1 MKCKNLVMLLI
12 LFSVIAMGHKI
23 NIFATVEGNKI
34 FTQSYASDGGK
45 IKGGTIEVYDKAGN
59 KLLTGITDSLGEFS
73 FNVPKKDDLKIVVI
87 GGMGHRAETFISA
100 EDLLDIKIEVPKKI
114 ASKQNKEIPEISNRQ
129 NIPVIDTLILKR
141 MIENVMD
148 EKLHTVIKMLAE
160 GKEDKI
166 HFTEVIG
173 GIGYIF
179 GIIGIISLFM
189 SRKKNV

>member
-1 MKCKNLVMLLI
+1 MKIKKFIFLFLI
-12 LFSVIAMGHKI
+12 PCIIFSHKI

-45 IKGGTIEVYDKAGN
+45 IKGGIIEVYDKAGD

-73 FNVPKKDDLKIVVI
+73 FNIPKKDDLKIVVI

-100 EDLLDIKIEVPKKI
+100 EDLLDIKIEIPKKI
-114 ASKQNKEIPEISNRQ
+114 EPKKNKEIPEIVNRQ
-129 NIPVIDTLILKR
+129 NAPVIDTIILKR
-141 MIENVMD
+141 MIEDVMD
-148 EKLHTVIKMLAE
+148 EKLHTIIKMLAE
-160 GKEDKI
+160 EKEDKI
-166 HFTEVIG
+166 SFTEVIG